1 LTICF
6 PSPAPACKNRP
17 DALTYSMS
25 WQLARQNLALA
36 IKISGAT
43 LTVESIAYRPKQRNS
58 FGTPLP
64 KPDE

>member
-1 LTICF
+1 
-6 PSPAPACKNRP
+6 
-17 DALTYSMS
+17 MS